1 MNWRLDLLS
10 CIEILVAWLC
20 VIYKVCRRSL
30 RELLVEH
37 WVRYSIVETTKK
49 QVSKFIN
56 CFFPSNIAFPRLQN
70 NQVFVETL
78 TLE

>member
-10 CIEILVAWLC
+10 SIEILVVWLR
-20 VIYKVCRRSL
+20 VIHKVWLGSL

-37 WVRYSIVETTKK
+37 WVRYSIVETTEK

-56 CFFPSNIAFPRLQN
+56 RLLPSYVAFPRLQYD
-70 NQVFVETL
+70 QIFV
-78 TLE
+78 